1 MAPGRPIRILAVGS
15 LLAIV
20 GAIAVAVMAV
30 TVVAPTGCAGNC
42 ASNCPNA
49 TVYIGNLDNQQL
61 AIDNILVNGPACP
74 PLEGVYCIGDGF
86 TTSCTHLTI
95 TGVTQGAC
103 DVLVIFPDRPA
114 QIVHTE
120 FGPPIKQGCCKGYS
134 IIGDEVFV
142 IPANPDAGIVG
153 LDGGM
158 DQVTTVVDGGADA
171 AGDGGV
177 D

>member
-1 MAPGRPIRILAVGS
+1 MAPRRPLRALVVGSTLVTLAAIGLAVTT
-15 LLAIV
+15 
-20 GAIAVAVMAV
+20 VAF
-30 TVVAPTGCAGNC
+30 VAPTGCAGNC

-61 AIDNILVNGPACP
+61 SIDNVLVSGPACP
-74 PLEGVYCIGDGF
+74 PQDGVYCIGDGF

-134 IIGDEVFV
+134 IVGEEVFV
-142 IPANPDAGIVG
+142 IPSSPDGGISG
-153 LDGGM
+153 LDGGN
-158 DQVTTVVDGGADA
+158 DQVSIYTDAGVADA
-171 AGDGGV
+171 ASGD
-177 D
+177 